1 MLLARDPTPG
11 TWMEPGL
18 TAAYGRFAFYN
29 IRYDTYLLRIYSR
42 GANTPVF
49 EEQIRVPGR
58 INPIILR
65 SP

>member
-1 MLLARDPTPG
+1 
-11 TWMEPGL
+11 MEPGL